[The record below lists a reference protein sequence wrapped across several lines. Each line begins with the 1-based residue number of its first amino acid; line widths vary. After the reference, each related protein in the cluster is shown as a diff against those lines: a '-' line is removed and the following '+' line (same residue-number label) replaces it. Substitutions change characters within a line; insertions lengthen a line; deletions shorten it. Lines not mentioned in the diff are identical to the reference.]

1 LILQSID
8 DDLFNKDYIDEDNLP
23 NNLWIERNKVDQRR
37 EAFLKYFILDN
48 DEI

>member
-8 DDLFNKDYIDEDNLP
+8 NDFVSKDYIDEDNLP
-23 NNLWIERNKVDQRR
+23 NNLWIERNKVEQRN
-37 EAFLKYFILDN
+37 EAFLKYFVLDN